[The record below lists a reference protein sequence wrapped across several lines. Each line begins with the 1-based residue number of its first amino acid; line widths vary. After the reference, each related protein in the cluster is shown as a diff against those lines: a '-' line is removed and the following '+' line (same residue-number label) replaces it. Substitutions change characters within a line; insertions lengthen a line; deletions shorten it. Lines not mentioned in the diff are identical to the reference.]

1 MTRLGRTTWWA
12 VAVAAVAGLLLS
24 LVVVSSGD
32 DPPEVVEVRGDAS
45 VSASGPEPSGSE
57 APGGE
62 PPGVRPP
69 APAGPRSP
77 SAVGRSDASLDALA
91 ARRTRPPTRVRVPG
105 LGLDATVRPVGVGG
119 ERQMRLPADPRVLG
133 WYRFGPA
140 PGGDGSVVLAGHVDS
155 RRFGVGPLAALQTIV
170 VGERVEVV
178 TGPGRVRSYR
188 VDSIERFDRQALP
201 AAVFTRTGPER
212 LRLVTC
218 TGPFLPDAGGYQQ
231 NLVVTA
237 VPDALPPPS
246 AG

>member
-1 MTRLGRTTWWA
+1 MTRLGRSTWWA

-45 VSASGPEPSGSE
+45 VSASGPEP
-57 APGGE
+57 
-62 PPGVRPP
+62 GVRPP
-69 APAGPRSP
+69 APAGRRSP
-77 SAVGRSDASLDALA
+77 SAVGRSDASLDAVA

-140 PGGDGSVVLAGHVDS
+140 PGGEGAVVLAGHVDS
-155 RRFGVGPLAALQTIV
+155 RRFGVGPLAALQTIG

-237 VPDALPPPS
+237 VPDVLPPPS